1 MKTLLKL
8 LPKLTILLN
17 YAIILMNYPLL
28 KYEKISVKVSGHINQ
43 NQRTDYYEVSQI
55 GMMVLNLLEMNEK
68 LLESVYTL
76 TKNKKKL

>member
-28 KYEKISVKVSGHINQ
+28 KYEKISVKVSGRINQ

-68 LLESVYTL
+68 LLESVYIL